1 MKTAQFQVFT
11 AQRFPSIDTFM
22 KQADGSEIIIKQEGN
37 MFAFYE
43 GEKKLLES
51 IWQTY
56 AGHRIRN
63 GKHKFLSAYQGRKFV
78 FFHPREDGAIDA
90 IIEIPFFKVRKP
102 VKPFRLDDYVTVEI
116 IKPEEEIVQEEIVA
130 APVEIVE
137 EPEIVQE
144 IAQIVCPV
152 CGSHEHKKNGKHK
165 KTGEQ
170 MYKCKPCGKNFVA

>member
-56 AGHRIRN
+56 AAGQESA
-63 GKHKFLSAYQGRKFV
+63 FL
-78 FFHPREDGAIDA
+78 
-90 IIEIPFFKVRKP
+90 VRQ
-102 VKPFRLDDYVTVEI
+102 VRWRRGLLRLFR
-116 IKPEEEIVQEEIVA
+116 
-130 APVEIVE
+130 
-137 EPEIVQE
+137 
-144 IAQIVCPV
+144 
-152 CGSHEHKKNGKHK
+152 S
-165 KTGEQ
+165 
-170 MYKCKPCGKNFVA
+170 

>member
-78 FFHPREDGAIDA
+78 FFQPREDGQHTFAKCFQA
-90 IIEIPFFKVRKP
+90 VSFH
-102 VKPFRLDDYVTVEI
+102 L
-116 IKPEEEIVQEEIVA
+116 
-130 APVEIVE
+130 
-137 EPEIVQE
+137 
-144 IAQIVCPV
+144 
-152 CGSHEHKKNGKHK
+152 HK
-165 KTGEQ
+165 TRT
-170 MYKCKPCGKNFVA
+170 YFLLV

>member
-63 GKHKFLSAYQGRKFV
+63 GKHKELANYAGRTFV
-78 FFHPREDGAIDA
+78 YFQPREDGAIDA
-90 IIEIPFFKVRKP
+90 LIEVPFYKVRKP
-102 VKPFRLDDYVTVEI
+102 INPTRLADFIVVEVVKPEI
-116 IKPEEEIVQEEIVA
+116 EK
-130 APVEIVE
+130 
-137 EPEIVQE
+137 
-144 IAQIVCPV
+144 QIICPV

-165 KTGEQ
+165 KTGAQ
-170 MYKCKPCGKNFVA
+170 MYKCKPCGKNFAE